1 MPKSALYAVVVALVV
16 ACSSGGSGA
25 PFEPTPAVLPAV
37 LPTASPQ
44 PSPTADVCHV
54 NGVTYCALNPA
65 VTQATIGTTICVRGW
80 TARVRPPVSYT
91 DTLKQQQLQ
100 QFASQHQGDLEW
112 NVAGTEEDHR
122 LSLDLGG
129 APMDPM
135 NLSPEVHRSSTLKD
149 QDEAALGGSQGKVCR
164 GLMTLQEAQQE
175 LISTWLAEW
184 PGYRK

>member
-1 MPKSALYAVVVALVV
+1 MHKSALYVVVVAMV
-16 ACSSGGSGA
+16 ACSSGGSTA
-25 PFEPTPAVLPAV
+25 RFQLSPAASPTVLT
-37 LPTASPQ
+37 TAGPQ

-80 TARVRPPVSYT
+80 TATIRPPASYT
-91 DTLKQQQLQ
+91 DALKRQQLQ
-100 QFASQHQGDLEW
+100 QFAGQHQGDPQW

-129 APMDPM
+129 APTDPM
-135 NLSPEVHRSSTLKD
+135 NLSPEVHRSSALKD
-149 QDEAALGGSQGKVCR
+149 QEEAALGGSQGKVCR
-164 GLMTLQEAQQE
+164 GEMTLQEAQQE

-184 PGYRK
+184 PGYRQ

>member
-1 MPKSALYAVVVALVV
+1 MARAMLVFATLALV
-16 ACSSGGSGA
+16 ACEQSQPPVSQAS
-25 PFEPTPAVLPAV
+25 PTVSPTALT
-37 LPTASPQ
+37 TASPQ
-44 PSPTADVCHV
+44 PSPTVDVCHV
-54 NGVTYCALNPA
+54 NGVTYCARNPA

-80 TARVRPPVSYT
+80 TATIRPPASYT
-91 DTLKQQQLQ
+91 DALKRQQLQ
-100 QFASQHQGDLEW
+100 QFASQHQGDPQW

-129 APMDPM
+129 APTDPM

-184 PGYRK
+184 PGYRQ

>member
-1 MPKSALYAVVVALVV
+1 MPKSALYVLVAALV
-16 ACSSGGSGA
+16 ASCSGGSIA
-25 PFEPTPAVLPAV
+25 PVEPTPAVSPTV
-37 LPTASPQ
+37 PITASPG

-65 VTQATIGTTICVRGW
+65 VSQATIGTTICVRGW
-80 TARVRPPVSYT
+80 TATIRPPASYT
-91 DTLKQQQLQ
+91 DALKRQQLQ
-100 QFASQHQGDLEW
+100 QFAGRHQGDPQW

-135 NLSPEVHRSSTLKD
+135 NLSPEVHRSSMLKD

-164 GLMTLQEAQQE
+164 GELTLQQAQQE
-175 LISTWLAEW
+175 LISTWLAAW
-184 PGYRK
+184 PDYAR